1 MPKTLTPEDI
11 KLHVTD
17 IFNFISQ
24 ESKTYAEIQKHNWRF
39 RSIKNILIKK
49 QIILPH
55 YKINS
60 KKTYYKSNV
69 LRLQPHNLLQILK
82 EFQIDIKIQNEK
94 LADNFIKKDRT
105 TELEDNKKET
115 LE

>member
-17 IFNFISQ
+17 IFNFAK
-24 ESKTYAEIQKHNWRF
+24 EGKTYAEIQKHNWRF

-49 QIILPH
+49 QIILTH

-82 EFQIDIKIQNEK
+82 EFKIDIKKQNEK
-94 LADNFIKKDRT
+94 FFDNFIKKNRT
-105 TELEDNKKET
+105 TELEHNKKET